1 MNTIEDMKE
10 IEEMKKEVMN
20 HMKADKKVKQ
30 DNIKQTKKQNMRKV
44 KIDGVEY
51 MKNTVTGKLY
61 TMPRV
66 VTTRKIMRNRL
77 RKLLKANGFSKVN
90 KSMSNYWKK
99 PEIQAEL
106 TKM

>member
-51 MKNTVTGKLY
+51 MKNTVTGKIY